1 MPQYTFKIS
10 QAGHSKRTS
19 TSECADDDAARIE
32 AGGMFAD
39 RARDIAGELPSKLD
53 WQIEVVDEGGKPIF
67 RICVLAESLK

>member
-19 TSECADDDAARIE
+19 TPECADDDAARIE

-39 RARDIAGELPSKLD
+39 HARDIAGELPSNPD
-53 WQIEVVDEGGKPIF
+53 WQMEVADEARKPIF

>member
-19 TSECADDDAARIE
+19 TSQCANAARIE

-39 RARDIAGELPSKLD
+39 HARDIAGELPSMLD
-53 WQIEVVDEGGKPIF
+53 WQIEVADEGGTPIF